1 MMMMTIIKNEGGFF
15 VAAAVAECKCT
26 LITMKVVMIII
37 ITFMNIIHLSNLST
51 PCSFPIHPS
60 PKAHVEDYEMKK
72 KILVSEK

>member
-15 VAAAVAECKCT
+15 VAAADAECKCT

-37 ITFMNIIHLSNLST
+37 TFMNIIYLSNLST
-51 PCSFPIHPS
+51 LCPSPIYPT